1 MYLSILILPL
11 LGSIISGFM
20 GRKIGVTGSHII
32 TCTCLILASLLA
44 TIAFYEVGICGSP
57 VSINLISWVD
67 SELMCIS
74 WEFLFDQ
81 LTVSM
86 FIPVLYI
93 SSLIHIFSIDYM
105 SEDPHNQR
113 FFSYLS
119 LFTFFMLF
127 LVSGANYFVMFVGW
141 EGIIE
146 CLKWDNNEI
155 LIYSIICLNIKD
167 NVNISSKKLTS
178 KERIGPHNIDIISMI
193 IGSTLGDSHLEKRKN
208 GIGTRVIFE
217 QSNRNVEYLM

>member
-1 MYLSILILPL
+1 MYISILILPF
-11 LGSIISGFM
+11 LGSLISGLL

-32 TCTCLILASLLA
+32 TCTCLILSSILA

-57 VSINLISWVD
+57 VSIHLGNWVD
-67 SELMCIS
+67 SEFMSIS

-119 LFTFFMLF
+119 LFTFFMLI
-127 LVSGANYFVMFVGW
+127 LVSGANYFVMFVGQFLP
-141 EGIIE
+141 G
-146 CLKWDNNEI
+146 
-155 LIYSIICLNIKD
+155 
-167 NVNISSKKLTS
+167 SKYFNL
-178 KERIGPHNIDIISMI
+178 
-193 IGSTLGDSHLEKRKN
+193 
-208 GIGTRVIFE
+208 
-217 QSNRNVEYLM
+217 